1 MASKLWRT
9 YATRPVVVLDVEHLG
24 SDPLKNPLPF
34 AFGAVV
40 LRLDAA
46 TGKLVIEP
54 GSDRL
59 WILTDPLEGTGTASD
74 PKAVAFWRLPENRT
88 MWTHLFRQRASHVGK
103 PNDIPVIAV
112 EHGVR
117 THVGHAADFCSDFLA
132 YVEHVKCSSPDG
144 KAAFASDSAA
154 DFAQVSRAL
163 YACGHRMLEHY
174 ADDDKHWTHTL
185 NLVDAVIPT
194 RACIE
199 MLVGTKRY
207 AELSEAFKPSVE
219 HDHHPTHDA
228 RHLAEEFAYWFNA
241 WTDAARETYAKEAA
255 AYENDTDVDMKRLMW
270 AYIHWTK
277 TEPDFAG
284 VCAAHEQLRA
294 NLFNADPAVLFEDLD
309 ETSTIPPPPQLHKDA
324 LAWLEHYFKTK
335 SVDDEYRAFAPALCF
350 FLESLRP
357 PEPRTDASC
366 DTSLATMSG
375 PEIQTSE

>member
-154 DFAQVSRAL
+154 EMVQLGPGTGLSARGARADAPAVEL
-163 YACGHRMLEHY
+163 VREWVLEPVRMSGE
-174 ADDDKHWTHTL
+174 
-185 NLVDAVIPT
+185 LVRT
-194 RACIE
+194 
-199 MLVGTKRY
+199 G
-207 AELSEAFKPSVE
+207 
-219 HDHHPTHDA
+219 
-228 RHLAEEFAYWFNA
+228 
-241 WTDAARETYAKEAA
+241 DAAISRGS
-255 AYENDTDVDMKRLMW
+255 
-270 AYIHWTK
+270 
-277 TEPDFAG
+277 P
-284 VCAAHEQLRA
+284 RA
-294 NLFNADPAVLFEDLD
+294 
-309 ETSTIPPPPQLHKDA
+309 
-324 LAWLEHYFKTK
+324 
-335 SVDDEYRAFAPALCF
+335 RA
-350 FLESLRP
+350 RP
-357 PEPRTDASC
+357 PKTTSARGRVHQPVRASVR
-366 DTSLATMSG
+366 
-375 PEIQTSE
+375 